1 MKQNEERSFE
11 EVFKQNEKRIYFHMQ
26 RLGIYDTHREFYLE
40 GLYAMW
46 MAYKK
51 YEPDKGPLSTFF
63 NYNIRNQL
71 IDMLRKKA
79 RDQYKDQMFINN
91 GKHLVDHGNRSG
103 HRKNPVIETSGIQVK
118 DTKIW
123 EEVKAAL
130 TENQWNWVYYHVVL
144 EMRYKEIGALKGV
157 STDAVKSWGREARR
171 KLRSEPTF
179 SAILELLP
187 LE

>member
-1 MKQNEERSFE
+1 MNQDERMSFE

-71 IDMLRKKA
+71 IDKLRKKG
-79 RDQYKDQMFINN
+79 RDQYKTEMFIHNEKLRLEN
-91 GKHLVDHGNRSG
+91 GNRSG
-103 HRKNPVIETSGIQVK
+103 LKKMPVIDSSGIAVK

-130 TENQWNWVYYHVVL
+130 TENQWNWVYYYIIVGMPL
-144 EMRYKEIGALKGV
+144 KEIAALKGV
-157 STDAVKSWGREARR
+157 SVDAVKSWGREARR
-171 KLRSEPTF
+171 KLRAEPTF
-179 SAILELLP
+179 SAVTQLLEL
-187 LE
+187 